1 MLRVINKTSVAARK
15 ASPAILKTG
24 VRAFAASTNV
34 KEEVEVFI
42 DGKSVMIEQGAA
54 LIQACEKAGADIP
67 RFCYHERLSI
77 AGNCRM
83 CLVEVERAPKPIA
96 SCAYPVMPGMK
107 VKTNSP
113 LVHKAR
119 EGVMEFLLY
128 NHPLDCPICDQGGE
142 CDLQDQSMRYGS
154 DRGRFSEPMGKRAV
168 EEKNFGPLI
177 NTEMTRCIQCT
188 RCVRFANEVA
198 GATELGTSGRGND
211 MQISTYIEKTIDSEM
226 SGNVIDLCPVGALT
240 SKPYN
245 MKARP
250 WELKKYE
257 TIDVSD
263 AIGSNI
269 RLDTRGVEVMRILPR
284 LNEEIN
290 EEWIS
295 DKTRFFYDGLKVQRL
310 TTPLIR
316 DGDRFV
322 PSSWEAALKRV
333 GHELAST
340 KGNAAKAV
348 AGHLADAESMV
359 ALKDLFNRIGSDNL
373 AIDAPNGSKPLAV
386 SADFR
391 SNYTLNSTIVGA
403 EEADVVLLIG
413 SNPRHEAPILNTRF
427 RKAWLHNGQD
437 LGLIGQADDLNYE
450 YAHIGDNS
458 KDIEKI
464 LDGSH
469 PFAKRLAEAKKP
481 MIVVGSSVVENS
493 KDSEYLLSKVSELS
507 DKFKNTLFQDGWNGV
522 NILQRAAG
530 RTAAYEVGFVPTSTE
545 AAAEPVK
552 FLYLLNADEISATD
566 VPKDAFVVYQG
577 HHGDVGAQYADVILP
592 GAAFTE
598 KNATYVNTE
607 GRTQI
612 TRAGVNPPAA
622 AREDWKII
630 RALSEVAGHTL
641 PYDDLSS
648 VRSRLS
654 DISPALTR
662 YDVIETP
669 SISQIGLSAQH
680 KPSAQSSGEIF
691 SSVIKNFYR
700 TDPISRASSTM
711 AKCTKAWVAGKD
723 VEAELKSVAA

>member
-1 MLRVINKTSVAARK
+1 
-15 ASPAILKTG
+15 
-24 VRAFAASTNV
+24 
-34 KEEVEVFI
+34 
-42 DGKSVMIEQGAA
+42 MIEKGAA

-67 RFCYHERLSI
+67 RFCYHERLSV

-83 CLVEVERAPKPIA
+83 CLVEVERAPKPVA
-96 SCAYPVMPGMK
+96 SCAYPVMPGMR

-113 LVHKAR
+113 VVHKAR

-154 DRGRFSEPMGKRAV
+154 DRGRFNEPVGKRAV
-168 EEKNFGPLI
+168 EDKDFGPLI
-177 NTEMTRCIQCT
+177 NTAMTRCIQCT

-211 MQISTYIEKTIDSEM
+211 MQISTYIEKTIESEM

-245 MKARP
+245 MRARP

-284 LNEEIN
+284 MNDEIN

-316 DGDRFV
+316 EGNRFV
-322 PSSWEAALKRV
+322 PASWEKALKRV
-333 GHELAST
+333 SEELNKT
-340 KGNAAKAV
+340 KGNSAKAI

-359 ALKDLFNRIGSDNL
+359 ALKDLLNRVGSENL
-373 AIDAPNGSKPLAV
+373 TIDAPNGSKPLAIN
-386 SADFR
+386 ADFR
-391 SNYTLNSTIVGA
+391 SNYVLNSTIAGA
-403 EEADVVLLIG
+403 EDADVVLLIG
-413 SNPRHEAPILNTRF
+413 TNPRHEAPILNTRF
-427 RKAWLHNGQD
+427 RKAFLHKEQD
-437 LGLIGQADDLNYE
+437 LGLIGQPDNLNYE
-450 YAHIGDNS
+450 YVHVGESS

-481 MIVVGSSVVENS
+481 MIVVGSSVIENA
-493 KDSEYLLSKVSELS
+493 KDSEYLLSKVSELA

-522 NILQRAAG
+522 NVLQRAAS
-530 RTAAYEVGFVPTSTE
+530 RTAAYEIGFVPTSSE
-545 AAAEPVK
+545 AAKAPVD
-552 FLYLLNADEISATD
+552 FLYLLNADEVSGTD
-566 VPKDAFVVYQG
+566 IPKDAFVVYQG

-592 GAAFTE
+592 GSAFTE

-607 GRTQI
+607 GRAQI

-641 PYDDLSS
+641 PYDDLPS

-654 DISPALTR
+654 EISPSLTR

-669 SISQIGLSAQH
+669 SITQLGLTTQR
-680 KPSAQSSGEIF
+680 KPNAQSTGEILT
-691 SSVIKNFYR
+691 SVIKNFYR

-711 AKCTKAWVAGKD
+711 AKCSKTWVQKD
-723 VEAELKSVAA
+723 EVEPQAQAATA

>member
-1 MLRVINKTSVAARK
+1 MIQS
-15 ASPAILKTG
+15 G
-24 VRAFAASTNV
+24 VQSFSSTV
-34 KEEVEVFI
+34 TKKEEVEVFI
-42 DGKSVMIEQGAA
+42 DGKFVMIEQGAA

-67 RFCYHERLSI
+67 RFCYHERLSV

-83 CLVEVERAPKPIA
+83 CLVEVERAPKPVA

-113 LVHKAR
+113 MVHKAR

-154 DRGRFSEPMGKRAV
+154 DRGRYNEARGKRAV
-168 EEKNFGPLI
+168 EDKNFGPLI

-198 GATELGTSGRGND
+198 GAPELGTSGRGNE

-240 SKPYN
+240 SKPYR
-245 MKARP
+245 MTARP

-284 LNEEIN
+284 LNDEIN

-316 DGDRFV
+316 TGDRFV
-322 PSSWEAALKRV
+322 PASWENAL
-333 GHELAST
+333 ELVSERLGSV
-340 KGNAAKAV
+340 KGNEAKAI

-359 ALKDLFNRIGSDNL
+359 ALKDLFNRLGSENL
-373 AIDAPNGSKPLAV
+373 TIDAPNGAKGPLALNH
-386 SADFR
+386 DFR
-391 SNYTLNSTIVGA
+391 SNYVLNSTLSGV
-403 EEADVVLLIG
+403 EEADVVLLVG
-413 SNPRHEAPILNTRF
+413 TNPRHEAPILNTRL
-427 RKAWLHNGQD
+427 RKAYLHNDQHF
-437 LGLIGQADDLNYE
+437 GLIGESNDLTYDYE
-450 YAHIGDNS
+450 HIGQDAKS
-458 KDIEKI
+458 IES
-464 LDGSH
+464 LLSGSH

-481 MIVVGSSVVENS
+481 LIIVGSGVIENA
-493 KDSEYLLSKVSELS
+493 KDSAYLLSKVAELA
-507 DKFKNTLFQDGWNGV
+507 DKHKSTMFQDNWNGFNV
-522 NILQRAAG
+522 LQRAAS
-530 RTAAYEVGFVPTSTE
+530 RTAAYDVGFVPTAQESSSS
-545 AAAEPVK
+545 K
-552 FLYLLNADEISATD
+552 FVYLLNADEITSQD

-612 TRAGVNPPAA
+612 TRAGVNPPGA

-630 RALSEVAGHTL
+630 RALSEVVGHTL
-641 PYDDLSS
+641 PYDDLPSI
-648 VRSRLS
+648 RSRLNE
-654 DISPALTR
+654 ISPSLTR
-662 YDVIETP
+662 YDVVEPT
-669 SISQIGLSAQH
+669 STFELGVQSLRKSNV
-680 KPSAQSSGEIF
+680 SSSGEVLTN
-691 SSVIKNFYR
+691 VISNFYR
-700 TDPISRASSTM
+700 TDPISRASKTM
-711 AKCTKAWVAGKD
+711 AKCTKEWVQGKD
-723 VEAELKSVAA
+723 LDKQPLEASA

>member
-1 MLRVINKTSVAARK
+1 
-15 ASPAILKTG
+15 
-24 VRAFAASTNV
+24 
-34 KEEVEVFI
+34 
-42 DGKSVMIEQGAA
+42 MIEQGAA

-67 RFCYHERLSI
+67 RFCYHERLSV

-83 CLVEVERAPKPIA
+83 CLVEVERAPKPVA

-113 LVHKAR
+113 MVHKAR
-119 EGVMEFLLY
+119 EGVMEFLLT

-154 DRGRFSEPMGKRAV
+154 DRGRFHEPTGKRAV
-168 EEKNFGPLI
+168 EDKNFGPLI

-198 GATELGTSGRGND
+198 GAPELGTSGRGND
-211 MQISTYIEKTIDSEM
+211 MQISTYIEKTINSEM

-240 SKPYN
+240 SKPYR
-245 MKARP
+245 MTARP

-284 LNEEIN
+284 LNDEIN

-295 DKTRFFYDGLKVQRL
+295 DKTRFQYDGLKVQRL
-310 TTPLIR
+310 TTPLVR
-316 DGDRFV
+316 TGDRFV
-322 PSSWEAALKRV
+322 PSSWEAAL
-333 GHELAST
+333 ELVSERLSSV
-340 KGNAAKAV
+340 KGNEAKAI

-359 ALKDLFNRIGSDNL
+359 ALKDLFNRIGSENL
-373 AIDAPNGSKPLAV
+373 TIDAPNGKGPLALNN
-386 SADFR
+386 DFR
-391 SNYTLNSTIVGA
+391 SNYTLNSTLSGV
-403 EEADVVLLIG
+403 EEADVVLLVG
-413 SNPRHEAPILNTRF
+413 TNPRHEAPILNTRF
-427 RKAWLHNGQD
+427 RKAYLHNGQD
-437 LGLIGQADDLNYE
+437 FGVIGESNDLTYDYEHIGQDAK
-450 YAHIGDNS
+450 S
-458 KDIEKI
+458 IESL

-481 MIVVGSSVVENS
+481 LIIVGSGVVENA
-493 KDSEYLLSKVSELS
+493 KDSDYLISKVAELA
-507 DKFKNTLFQDGWNGV
+507 DKHKNTVFQDNWNGFNV
-522 NILQRAAG
+522 LQRAAA
-530 RTAAYEVGFVPTSTE
+530 RTAAYDVGFVPTTKVAE
-545 AAAEPVK
+545 ASK
-552 FLYLLNADEISATD
+552 FVYLLNADEINTED

-612 TRAGVNPPAA
+612 TRAGVNPPGA

-630 RALSEVAGHTL
+630 RALSEVAGYTL
-641 PYDDLSS
+641 PYDDLPSI
-648 VRSRLS
+648 RSRLNE
-654 DISPALTR
+654 ISPSLTR
-662 YDVIETP
+662 YDVIEP
-669 SISQIGLSAQH
+669 STVAELGVQSLRKSNVT
-680 KPSAQSSGEIF
+680 SSGEVL
-691 SSVIKNFYR
+691 SNVISNFYR
-700 TDPISRASSTM
+700 TDPISRASKTM
-711 AKCTKAWVAGKD
+711 AKCTREWVQGKD
-723 VEAELKSVAA
+723 TEQPLEASA

>member
-1 MLRVINKTSVAARK
+1 MLRVINKAGVARRT
-15 ASPAILKTG
+15 PALLNTG
-24 VRAFAASTNV
+24 VRAFSATTTK

-42 DGKSVMIEQGAA
+42 DGKSVMIEQGSA

-67 RFCYHERLSI
+67 RFCYHDRLSV

-107 VKTNSP
+107 VKTNTP
-113 LVHKAR
+113 MVHKAR

-154 DRGRFSEPMGKRAV
+154 DRGRFFEPRGKRAV
-168 EEKNFGPLI
+168 EDKNFGPLI
-177 NTEMTRCIQCT
+177 KTEMTRCIQCT

-198 GATELGTSGRGND
+198 GAPELGTSGRGND

-240 SKPYN
+240 SKPYQ

-284 LNEEIN
+284 LNDEIN

-295 DKTRFFYDGLKVQRL
+295 DKTRFFYDGLRVQRL
-310 TTPLIR
+310 TAPLVR
-316 DGDRFV
+316 EGDRFV
-322 PSSWEAALKRV
+322 PSSWEKALERV
-333 GHELAST
+333 SDELT
-340 KGNAAKAV
+340 KVQGNSAKAI

-359 ALKDLFNRIGSDNL
+359 ALKDLMNRIGSENL
-373 AIDAPNGSKPLAV
+373 TIDAPNGNKPLAINN
-386 SADFR
+386 DFR
-391 SNYTLNSTIVGA
+391 GNYTLNSTIAGV
-403 EEADVVLLIG
+403 EEADVVLLVG
-413 SNPRHEAPILNTRF
+413 SNPRHEAPILNTRL
-427 RKAWLHNGQD
+427 RKAYLHNNQDFGVIGEAADLTYDYEHVGQD
-437 LGLIGQADDLNYE
+437 AK
-450 YAHIGDNS
+450 S
-458 KDIEKI
+458 IESL

-469 PFAKRLAEAKKP
+469 PFSKRLADAKRP
-481 MIVVGSSVVENS
+481 LILVGSGVIENS
-493 KDSEYLLSKVSELS
+493 KDSEYLLSKVAELA
-507 DKFKNTLFQDGWNGV
+507 DKHKDTVYQDGWNGV
-522 NILQRAAG
+522 NVLQRAAS
-530 RTAAYEVGFVPTSTE
+530 RTAAYEIGFVPSSKE
-545 AAAEPVK
+545 AASTSAK
-552 FLYLLNADEISATD
+552 FLYLLNADEVTAADI
-566 VPKDAFVVYQG
+566 PKDAFVVYQG

-592 GAAFTE
+592 GSAFTE
-598 KNATYVNTE
+598 KNATYMNTE

-630 RALSEVAGHTL
+630 RALSELAGNTL
-641 PYDDLSS
+641 PYDDLPS
-648 VRSRLS
+648 VRARLS
-654 DISPALTR
+654 EISPALTR
-662 YDVIETP
+662 YDIVEQPTT
-669 SISQIGLSAQH
+669 SQLGLSTLRKSDA
-680 KPSAQSSGEIF
+680 KSSGDVL
-691 SSVIKNFYR
+691 SSVIKNFYQ
-700 TDPISRASSTM
+700 TDSISRASSTM
-711 AKCTKAWVAGKD
+711 AKCTKAFIEGKPVD
-723 VEAELKSVAA
+723 DELERAAA

>member
-1 MLRVINKTSVAARK
+1 MLRAINKTSVARRT
-15 ASPAILKTG
+15 PAILKTG
-24 VRAFAASTNV
+24 VRAFTASTNV
-34 KEEVEVFI
+34 KEEIEVFI
-42 DGKSVMIEQGAA
+42 DGKSVMIEKGAA

-67 RFCYHERLSI
+67 RFCYHERLSV

-83 CLVEVERAPKPIA
+83 CLVEVERAPKPVA
-96 SCAYPVMPGMK
+96 SCAYPVMPGMR

-113 LVHKAR
+113 VVHKAR

-154 DRGRFSEPMGKRAV
+154 DRGRFNEPVGKRAV
-168 EEKNFGPLI
+168 EDKDFGPLI
-177 NTEMTRCIQCT
+177 NTAMTRCIQCT

-211 MQISTYIEKTIDSEM
+211 MQISTYIEKTIESEM

-245 MKARP
+245 MRARP

-284 LNEEIN
+284 MNDEIN

-316 DGDRFV
+316 EGNRFV
-322 PSSWEAALKRV
+322 PASWEKALKRV
-333 GHELAST
+333 SEELNKT
-340 KGNAAKAV
+340 KGNSAKAI

-359 ALKDLFNRIGSDNL
+359 ALKDLLNRVGSENL
-373 AIDAPNGSKPLAV
+373 TIDAPNGSKPLAIN
-386 SADFR
+386 ADFR
-391 SNYTLNSTIVGA
+391 SNYVLNSTIAGA
-403 EEADVVLLIG
+403 EDADVVLLIG
-413 SNPRHEAPILNTRF
+413 TNPRHEAPILNTRF
-427 RKAWLHNGQD
+427 RKAFLHKEQD
-437 LGLIGQADDLNYE
+437 LGLIGQPDNLNYE
-450 YAHIGDNS
+450 YVHVGESS

-481 MIVVGSSVVENS
+481 MIVVGSSVIENA
-493 KDSEYLLSKVSELS
+493 KDSEYLLSKVSELA

-522 NILQRAAG
+522 NVLQRAAS
-530 RTAAYEVGFVPTSTE
+530 RTAAYEIGFVPTSSE
-545 AAAEPVK
+545 AAKAPVD
-552 FLYLLNADEISATD
+552 FLYLLNADEVSGTD
-566 VPKDAFVVYQG
+566 IPKDAFVVYQG

-592 GAAFTE
+592 GSAFTE

-607 GRTQI
+607 GRAQI

-641 PYDDLSS
+641 PYDDLPS

-654 DISPALTR
+654 EISPSLTR

-669 SISQIGLSAQH
+669 SITQLGLTTQR
-680 KPSAQSSGEIF
+680 KPNAQSTGEILT
-691 SSVIKNFYR
+691 SVIKNFYR

-711 AKCTKAWVAGKD
+711 AKCSKTWVQKD
-723 VEAELKSVAA
+723 EVEPQAQAATA